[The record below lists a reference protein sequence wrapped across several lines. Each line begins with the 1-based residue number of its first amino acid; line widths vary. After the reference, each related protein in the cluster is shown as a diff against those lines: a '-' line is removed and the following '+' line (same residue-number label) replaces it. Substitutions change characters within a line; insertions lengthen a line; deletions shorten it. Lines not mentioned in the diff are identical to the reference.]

1 MYKLQIHKD
10 AEKAMRK
17 APERI
22 REKSYRFLRHLRH
35 AGTQDAPFRIKA
47 LQGAFKK
54 HRFLEAIIDEDYRII
69 FRREQDTFYVRLAGT
84 HNELH
89 TG

>member
-1 MYKLQIHKD
+1 
-10 AEKAMRK
+10 MRR

-22 REKSYRFLRHLRH
+22 REKCFQFLQHLRRN
-35 AGTQDAPFRIKA
+35 GTQHPPCHVKA
-47 LQGAFKK
+47 LQGPFRKLK
-54 HRFLEAIIDEDYRII
+54 YLEAIIDEDYRII
-69 FRREQDTFYVRLAGT
+69 FRKEGDAFSIRLAGT